1 MISRRHFLTT
11 STIAGASALALDRA
25 PAFAQKRE
33 LTMLSFNHF
42 VPASDDELRRQAE
55 AFGKQ
60 AGVTVRVD
68 TIAGPQLPA
77 KRAAEV
83 SSQSGHDIVVTSPIG
98 VVGPKGMEPR
108 VVRRLHDAFL
118 KATSDPAYLRSM
130 EQFDQVPEYL
140 GSEDYARAAAREV
153 PREKAFVQELGITLD

>member
-1 MISRRHFLTT
+1 
-11 STIAGASALALDRA
+11 
-25 PAFAQKRE
+25 
-33 LTMLSFNHF
+33 
-42 VPASDDELRRQAE
+42 
-55 AFGKQ
+55 
-60 AGVTVRVD
+60 VRVLATMTD
-68 TIAGPQLPA
+68 SRLKRWPQIPTLKDA
-77 KRAAEV
+77 
-83 SSQSGHDIVVTSPIG
+83 GHDIVVTSPIG
-98 VVGPKGMEPR
+98 IVGPKGMEAR